1 MIIGII
7 APPAHGKS
15 SLLTSIIND
24 LPGAP
29 EFTEPQKLFRCTKYD
44 DILCLGQH
52 DSTEH
57 SGLDAWSY
65 SILGKGVF
73 ENFITEQVKAYRH
86 ILWEGDRIASKCE
99 YMTENFITRIFML
112 SITKEQE
119 KIRQDARGNKQNK
132 QWIAG
137 RHTQLERYLTNFYL
151 REHITVMPN
160 NNLEEQNKIKNE
172 IIKLLKEH

>member
-1 MIIGII
+1 
-7 APPAHGKS
+7 
-15 SLLTSIIND
+15 
-24 LPGAP
+24 
-29 EFTEPQKLFRCTKYD
+29 
-44 DILCLGQH
+44 
-52 DSTEH
+52 
-57 SGLDAWSY
+57 
-65 SILGKGVF
+65 
-73 ENFITEQVKAYRH
+73 
-86 ILWEGDRIASKCE
+86 
-99 YMTENFITRIFML
+99 MTENFITRIFML

-172 IIKLLKEH
+172 IINLLYMK